1 MYARVWK
8 QGILHD
14 RYPVSDV
21 RSVPVLS
28 VPNRVQVLGPIF
40 VKFILINPFPD
51 TDLALWGNL
60 CSVPS
65 VLFSEVSSDYSK
77 WCWVMLNMCGNTNS
91 HIFRG
96 SCKVR
101 NELSFPR
108 IIYPGAIRGLIRGRG
123 QIIRETFFVSKCS
136 NIMLN
141 VCHNVRS
148 HIFHDICEVL
158 RRSNFCRL
166 SSDNLSGDLS
176 EAGDKLS
183 EKLFSCPRKLSPHGV
198 SSTLRGLGS
207 CR

>member
-77 WCWVMLNMCGNTNS
+77 WCWVILNMCGNTNS

-108 IIYPGAIRGLIRGRG
+108 IIYPG
-123 QIIRETFFVSKCS
+123 
-136 NIMLN
+136 
-141 VCHNVRS
+141 
-148 HIFHDICEVL
+148 
-158 RRSNFCRL
+158 
-166 SSDNLSGDLS
+166 LSGDLS

-183 EKLFSCPRKLSPHGV
+183 EKLFSSPNVPISCSTCVTTFVHTYFMTFVKFWEGRTFVGCPRITYPGTYPRPGISYPRNIFHVRENFLPMVFQVH
-198 SSTLRGLGS
+198 
-207 CR
+207 